1 MRQSHPPWQ
10 RRGQRF
16 RFCDLGLHARENEK
30 TAQHDKK
37 AAYPQADGANELAHR
52 LPKNL
57 SHQAGR
63 KGDQPSARFIPGNC
77 VEIAF
82 GAITRE

>member
-37 AAYPQADGANELAHR
+37 AAYPQADGANEAHR
-52 LPKNL
+52 FLPEN
-57 SHQAGR
+57 SSRQAGTGR
-63 KGDQPSARFIPGNC
+63 RPAIGSFYSRQPLRMPAAAR
-77 VEIAF
+77 
-82 GAITRE
+82 REL

>member
-10 RRGQRF
+10 RRGS

-37 AAYPQADGANELAHR
+37 AAYPQADGAQT
-52 LPKNL
+52 NL
-57 SHQAGR
+57 LIGSSPR
-63 KGDQPSARFIPGNC
+63 ICPTKRVREGDQPSARFIPGNC